1 MYETWA
7 TGEGIVT
14 YDPRRPGLKKK
25 NGPGW
30 SVLQLAPGF
39 TAYYR
44 WLLERSWWDARDDDG
59 KFAMPGKMIEL
70 QAPSWGDHISITRGE
85 YLAPEIKHLWKSRHG
100 QKIKFEYSLTPRM
113 TPLRGDKEDVQFWF
127 VDVKSD
133 DLMEIRAELL
143 LPTHFKFHLTIGRRD
158 L

>member
-1 MYETWA
+1 MYKTWA
-7 TGEGIVT
+7 TGEGTVI
-14 YDPRRPGLKKK
+14 YDPHRPGLKKK

-39 TAYYR
+39 TEYYR
-44 WLLERSWWDARDDDG
+44 WLLERSWWDARDDAGD
-59 KFAMPGKMIEL
+59 FAMKGKMHEL

-85 YLAPEIKHLWKSRHG
+85 YLAPSIKHLWKSRHG
-100 QKIKFEYSLTPRM
+100 EKVKFEYSLTPRM
-113 TPLRGDKEDVQFWF
+113 TTKEFEHVQFWF
-127 VDVKSD
+127 LDVKSD
-133 DLMEIRAELL
+133 DLLEIRRELL